1 MSLWTVASHLLAF
14 ALGGAL
20 SLCSLVLCIVLF
32 VYWLPYYL
40 TPEKSD
46 LALPQ
51 PRPPIFSSTNSS
63 KDVNIR
69 PNDLRDVQLGKIGWI
84 RMATRPLTPEELA
97 DFGPHSSSSRDVPA
111 APPAAEAS
119 SDLPAH
125 AGNNTGGGSSPPPP
139 LAQPA
144 STAPNTTTPTLRG
157 RVLSAT
163 VSAAF
168 STASIATTLASRF
181 IPQSLG
187 VVQRFGLS
195 TPADTPTE
203 PTSPPASPADTP
215 SEPLPKPYRDVCGV
229 LKQKTLLLYESD
241 DERECTDVLLLPQY
255 RVDLYPE
262 NLPDNEIYAREN
274 PVRIRS
280 KALLDL
286 QRGRRKRNGSSGPSS
301 GDVSVAEGS
310 AGLEFSTQRML
321 TMYVY
326 APTGCDK
333 EDWYLMLRRSSR
345 LRTRHGSG
353 AGTDTGSNSSGSGMT
368 GRVESIAMKN
378 YRRIMQKLVER
389 VKGVGEAEGESG
401 EKKPGATSSPVSGSP
416 QSMSGESF
424 MATAWLNA
432 LVGRAFVAIHSN
444 LRIKEWLLAKL
455 SRRTKHAVPVV
466 SSFKD
471 GVSSA
476 KSWFSRIGSTVNLDP
491 KQQQQQHQQQFG
503 FLGDIVIQDIDV
515 GDSIPVLSNP
525 KLLDLSVDGDMR
537 IEMDIEYTGGA
548 RVQAATLAT
557 ISVPSLDRYGVK
569 PLQVPL
575 VVAIRVKRF
584 AARVL
589 LKIKPYWETNR
600 VWVGFY
606 RDPGIQLELD
616 VEPIISNKLI
626 KLHLVNQVIERRV
639 IDALEEFVMLPNM
652 DDWSFWPLPEG
663 KGGIFW
669 GDDPVED
676 DEDDTDDAI
685 TDGEDG
691 GRLDDVN
698 GWLRRNMGR
707 IREETRSEIDELADE
722 RARINGLVNGMY
734 HTPPRT
740 AISSTVTG
748 TIVPSSRSRSTT
760 AETQRE
766 ELVNGGSRSRYEYD
780 MGETVVDL
788 TKVGEFSRRSGS
800 WTKGGEDGDD
810 GDLTPVVRRRRPRGF
825 SEPGAPPAA
834 TVNEAV
840 KKLIRPTSDVMD
852 SERARSVEEW
862 VRDRIVDTGDA
873 EPADDE
879 DSDVGSVY
887 YRDDG
892 DNDEGV
898 EADDEGGEEREG
910 EQSPVTPGEL
920 NVGGSSSAPA
930 TEPASESTTA
940 TASPA
945 HTWSSRA
952 LQILS
957 SPRTRDATSTVA
969 RTAGYLAARAMTS
982 TVSLLEVAGVV
993 VPINDEQ
1000 VQMNNSLF
1008 TKQREPSGISV
1019 VSSTSAAPSAAGEGA
1034 QRDDIATAAAAAA
1047 AAAANE
1053 LLDFA
1058 IERVGGGG
1066 FGEGSRSAPSTPE
1079 PTLSAAA
1086 AHTPNRSLPQRA
1098 SFPRLRS
1105 DRPVNMYNNF
1115 PTPGVHPTCR
1125 ESVPT
1130 PFRREGVSPPQAGPQ
1145 AWKTRF
1151 PSSPAAAPLSS
1162 SAPAQGASPVR
1173 PPSTVLDMLGV
1184 SISTSLPP
1192 GSGSADGDESGGG
1205 GQLRRQ
1211 KATGAS
1217 TLSRSDLREAW
1228 KTGQEERN
1236 EGTGGM
1242 GSVET
1247 I

>member
-1 MSLWTVASHLLAF
+1 MVLL
-14 ALGGAL
+14 
-20 SLCSLVLCIVLF
+20 

-40 TPEKSD
+40 APQKSE
-46 LALPQ
+46 LALPH
-51 PRPPIFSSTNSS
+51 PRPPLFRSIDSS
-63 KDVNIR
+63 KDIGSR
-69 PNDLRDVQLGKIGWI
+69 PSDLRDVQLGKIGWI
-84 RMATRPLTPEELA
+84 RMATRPLTPDELA
-97 DFGPHSSSSRDVPA
+97 DFGPHSSSPRDVPK

-119 SDLPAH
+119 SDVPAH
-125 AGNNTGGGSSPPPP
+125 PGNNLALGNSPPAPI
-139 LAQPA
+139 AQPA
-144 STAPNTTTPTLRG
+144 FAAPNAPAPTLRG

-187 VVQRFGLS
+187 VAQRRGLS
-195 TPADTPTE
+195 IPSDTPAE
-203 PTSPPASPADTP
+203 STSPPASPTDAPT
-215 SEPLPKPYRDVCGV
+215 EPLPKPYRDVYGV

-255 RVDLYPE
+255 RVDLFPE
-262 NLPDNEIYAREN
+262 NLPDNEVYAREN

-280 KALLDL
+280 KVLLDL
-286 QRGRRKRNGSSGPSS
+286 QKGRRKRNGSTGEASG
-301 GDVSVAEGS
+301 AEGS
-310 AGLEFSTQRML
+310 PGLEFSTQRML
-321 TMYVY
+321 TMYAY

-353 AGTDTGSNSSGSGMT
+353 AGTETGSNSSGSGVT
-368 GRVESIAMKN
+368 GRVESMAMKN

-389 VKGVGEAEGESG
+389 VKGDGEAEGESG
-401 EKKPGATSSPVSGSP
+401 EKKPGTIPSTASGSP
-416 QSMSGESF
+416 QSMSAESYS
-424 MATAWLNA
+424 ATAWLNA

-444 LRIKEWLLAKL
+444 PRIKEWLLAKL
-455 SRRTKHAVPVV
+455 SRRTKHGVPAV

-476 KSWFSRIGSTVNLDP
+476 KGWFSRLGSPIALDP
-491 KQQQQQHQQQFG
+491 KQQQQQQQQFG

-515 GDSIPVLSNP
+515 GDSIPLLSNP

-589 LKIKPYWETNR
+589 LKVKPYWETNR

-676 DEDDTDDAI
+676 DEDGTEDAI
-685 TDGEDG
+685 TDGEDCVG
-691 GRLDDVN
+691 LDDVN
-698 GWLRRNMGR
+698 RWLRRHMGR
-707 IREETRSEIDELADE
+707 IPEETRSEIDELGDE
-722 RARINGLVNGMY
+722 RARINGIVSGMY

-740 AISSTVTG
+740 PISSSVTG
-748 TIVPSSRSRSTT
+748 TIVQGSATTSSRSRSTT
-760 AETQRE
+760 AETPRDE
-766 ELVNGGSRSRYEYD
+766 PIVRGASRSRYEYD

-788 TKVGEFSRRSGS
+788 TKVGELSKHSGS
-800 WTKGGEDGDD
+800 WVKGEDGED
-810 GDLTPVVRRRRPRGF
+810 GELTPVARRKRPGVP
-825 SEPGAPPAA
+825 EPKVAPSA

-840 KKLIRPTSDVMD
+840 KKLVRRPSSEIVD
-852 SERARSVEEW
+852 SERSRSIEEW
-862 VRDRIVDTGDA
+862 VRNRNGSSGDPD
-873 EPADDE
+873 PADDE
-879 DSDVGSVY
+879 NSDGGSVY
-887 YRDDG
+887 YRDDV

-920 NVGGSSSAPA
+920 NAGGSSSLPSA
-930 TEPASESTTA
+930 EPASETTTP

-1019 VSSTSAAPSAAGEGA
+1019 VSSTCAAPSAAGDGA
-1034 QRDDIATAAAAAA
+1034 QRDDIATAAAGAA

-1058 IERVGGGG
+1058 IERVGGGL
-1066 FGEGSRSAPSTPE
+1066 GEGSRSAPSTPK

-1086 AHTPNRSLPQRA
+1086 AALTPNRSLPHRA
-1098 SFPRLRS
+1098 SFPRLRG
-1105 DRPVNMYNNF
+1105 DRPLSMYNNLH
-1115 PTPGVHPTCR
+1115 TPGVHPTRR

-1130 PFRREGVSPPQAGPQ
+1130 PFRRDGASPPQAGPQ

-1151 PSSPAAAPLSS
+1151 PSSPAAAPSS
-1162 SAPAQGASPVR
+1162 SATASGAR

-1192 GSGSADGDESGGG
+1192 GSGTGCDETAAAGS
-1205 GQLRRQ
+1205 GQLRRR
-1211 KATGAS
+1211 KGTGAS
-1217 TLSRSDLREAW
+1217 TYSRTDLRESWHAAP
-1228 KTGQEERN
+1228 GEQN
-1236 EGTGGM
+1236 DGAGGM
-1242 GSVET
+1242 GSAET